1 MARSSGGLSGLLVVI
16 AGCLAS
22 APARADAIDGD
33 WCNGPASLH
42 IAGSALRTPGGLDM
56 TGDYERHA
64 FHYVAPT
71 GEKDA
76 GADVSMRLLSDD
88 EMILMRRGGGSDGP
102 VESWKRCQP
111 VS

>member
-1 MARSSGGLSGLLVVI
+1 MRWCGVLSGLLLVI
-16 AGCLAS
+16 AGLVAA
-22 APARADAIDGD
+22 APAWADAIDGD

-56 TGDYERHA
+56 TGDYDRHA

-76 GADVSMRLLSDD
+76 GADVSMHLLSED
-88 EMILMRRGGGSDGP
+88 EMVLVRRVGGADSP
-102 VESWKRCQP
+102 TESWKRCQP